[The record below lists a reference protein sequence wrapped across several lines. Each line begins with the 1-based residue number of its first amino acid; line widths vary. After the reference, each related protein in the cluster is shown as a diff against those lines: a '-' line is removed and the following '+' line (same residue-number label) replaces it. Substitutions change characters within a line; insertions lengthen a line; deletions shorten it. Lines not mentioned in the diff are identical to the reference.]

1 MNLPTVIVL
10 LVVFALVVMALN
22 ALHSGKGSCSC
33 GKHNE
38 KKKGSLTNQK
48 FLTLRTKR

>member
-33 GKHNE
+33 GVPHATDKTVAV
-38 KKKGSLTNQK
+38 LVVVVTV
-48 FLTLRTKR
+48 